1 MKTNMAR
8 KRETRYYS
16 ETPEI
21 FFHQNGNQEIE
32 RGNVFLLNQSTDD
45 IQNNYYEENIFYFT
59 TGIGLYVEL
68 MIAKMSKIKFSII
81 QKLKNLTRYKQNYK
95 ILLDDFAQNYNSK
108 LNIIMKTLTIIVT
121 VYSSVQAIP
130 QFFGMNIKIPFKEV
144 DNYWPFFGVICSML
158 GLGAVEL
165 WIFKKWNWW

>member
-1 MKTNMAR
+1 
-8 KRETRYYS
+8 
-16 ETPEI
+16 
-21 FFHQNGNQEIE
+21 
-32 RGNVFLLNQSTDD
+32 
-45 IQNNYYEENIFYFT
+45 
-59 TGIGLYVEL
+59 
-68 MIAKMSKIKFSII
+68 
-81 QKLKNLTRYKQNYK
+81 
-95 ILLDDFAQNYNSK
+95 
-108 LNIIMKTLTIIVT
+108 MKTLTIIVT